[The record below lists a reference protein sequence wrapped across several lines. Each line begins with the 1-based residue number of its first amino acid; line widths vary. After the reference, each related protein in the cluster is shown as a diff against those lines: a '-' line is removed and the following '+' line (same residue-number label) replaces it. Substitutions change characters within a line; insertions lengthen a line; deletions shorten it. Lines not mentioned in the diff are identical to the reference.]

1 MWCEAVKYGGDSGAV
16 RQVSDIGGG
25 FGRVSSTAGVTP
37 LSWNAVKREKLA
49 PPKPRTGA
57 ARAPAAGR
65 WLLLQSAIGKWAR
78 PGMPARPISM
88 RIFAVRDRDSPGII
102 GYGGDSCPPARPPPI
117 RIASPKAPRPP
128 GHDESR
134 HRGETVWPF
143 APYLRSGLGR
153 GVAASL
159 PHWQTRTHCPHPPTP
174 PQPKSD
180 ISDVGQFKMPN

>member
-49 PPKPRTGA
+49 SPKPRTGA

-65 WLLLQSAIGKWAR
+65 WLLLQSAIAKWAR

-102 GYGGDSCPPARPPPI
+102 GNGGDSCPPARPPPI

-134 HRGETVWPF
+134 HRGETVWPL

-159 PHWQTRTHCPHPPTP
+159 PHWQTRTHCPHPQPLPSRSRIYPT
-174 PQPKSD
+174 SAT
-180 ISDVGQFKMPN
+180 